1 MLNNIDQE
9 NLSANDD
16 NNDASIDRGE
26 NDYFLCTSCEVRT
39 FFTYCGLNQHLQQ
52 STKLL
57 HISGI
62 KTTPSNLFEENDRCN
77 SH

>member
-39 FFTYCGLNQHLQQ
+39 FFTYRGLRQHHQTCLR
-52 STKLL
+52 KMRDV
-57 HISGI
+57 IVI
-62 KTTPSNLFEENDRCN
+62 D
-77 SH
+77 